1 MKNLIPPSLFRRIQ
15 YNTIDLLLII
25 IVLIII
31 TNLLPFFSTIP
42 TIINWL
48 LFGLLGIAYDI
59 IFHKYMGFTPGQ
71 DVMGMFLRQHDQ
83 HGINPTNKQLAIRF
97 LVKYYLWPIVILS
110 ILIDKQR
117 RGLHDKLA
125 NTALLEIE
133 QPKGQ
138 KRVYTNS
145 YQEWGDSISFAIVVA
160 TFVRWIW
167 LEPYTIP
174 TGSMEKTLM
183 IGDFLFVNKMS
194 YGTRMPIT
202 PLQIPLTHQKV
213 WMTNMKSFSDA
224 IRLPYMRL
232 PGFTKIKNNDIV
244 VFNYPAESEYP
255 IDLKT
260 NYIKRCLAIPGDTL
274 QIRDKQVYINSIA
287 AANPPAMQYTY
298 KCFTKTELS
307 NRTFEKFRQKYEV
320 HRYDFLSDEASDLG
334 YTKCYLILMTKE
346 TVKKLRDNNVFDS
359 IVDCSWKEL
368 EQSQLLFPYASKT
381 QHWNNDEY
389 GPLWVPKKGAT
400 IKLDTNMVQIYGST
414 IKNYEKNDSFEAAG
428 DKLKI
433 DGKLVSEYTFK
444 QDYYFMMGDNRHNS
458 SDCRVWGFV
467 PEDHIV
473 GKAWMVWL
481 SLDSEETFPKK
492 IRWKRSFT
500 MIK

>member
-1 MKNLIPPSLFRRIQ
+1 MKNLVPPSFFRRIQ
-15 YNTIDLLLII
+15 YNTIDLLFII

-31 TNLLPFFSTIP
+31 TNLFPFFSEIP
-42 TIINWL
+42 TIVNWL
-48 LFGLLGIAYDI
+48 LFGSLGIVYDI
-59 IFHKYMGFTPGQ
+59 LFHKYMNFTPGQ
-71 DVMGMFLRQHDQ
+71 DLMGMFLRKNDER
-83 HGINPTNKQLAIRF
+83 GVNPVNKQLAIRF
-97 LVKYYLWPIVILS
+97 IIKYYLWPFVILS
-110 ILIDKQR
+110 ILIDKER
-117 RGLHDKLA
+117 RGLHDKIA
-125 NTALLEIE
+125 NTVLLEVE

-183 IGDFLFVNKMS
+183 VGDFLFVNKMS

-202 PLQIPLTHQKV
+202 PLQIPLTHQKI

-224 IRLPYMRL
+224 IRLPYFRL

-244 VFNYPAESEYP
+244 VFNYPADEAQYP

-260 NYIKRCLAIPGDTL
+260 NYIKRCIAIPGDTL
-274 QIRDKQVYINSIA
+274 VIQSKQIYINGKAIV
-287 AANPPAMQYTY
+287 NPPNMQHLF

-307 NRTFEKFRQKYEV
+307 NRTLDKYRLKYEI
-320 HRYDFLSDEASDLG
+320 HSYDILVEPQPYGNTL
-334 YTKCYLILMTKE
+334 CYYISMTQQAAE
-346 TVKKLRDNNVFDS
+346 KLRKNKAFDS
-359 IVDCSWKEL
+359 VATCFWREI
-368 EQSQLLFPYASKT
+368 EQSQQLFPFSKKSL
-381 QHWNNDEY
+381 HWNNDDY
-389 GPLWVPKKGAT
+389 GPLWVPSKGAT
-400 IKLDTNMVQIYGST
+400 IKLDSNMIQTYGLT
-414 IKNYEKNDSFEAAG
+414 IQHYEGDKSVELAG
-428 DKLKI
+428 DKLII
-433 DGKLVSEYTFK
+433 DGKPVSEYTFK

-481 SLDSEETFPKK
+481 SMDSELPFPSR
-492 IRWKRSFT
+492 IRWKRSFM

>member
-1 MKNLIPPSLFRRIQ
+1 MKNLVPPSFFRRIQ
-15 YNTIDLLLII
+15 SNTIDMLLII
-25 IVLIII
+25 IVLIIV

-48 LFGLLGIAYDI
+48 LFGLLGIAYDLL
-59 IFHKYMGFTPGQ
+59 FHKYMRFTPGQ
-71 DVMGMFLRQHDQ
+71 DIMGMFLRKNDER
-83 HGINPTNKQLAIRF
+83 GMNPSNKQLAIRF
-97 LVKYYLWPIVILS
+97 IIKYYLWPIVILS

-117 RGLHDKLA
+117 RGIHDKIA
-125 NTALLEIE
+125 NTVLLEVE
-133 QPKGQ
+133 QLKGQ

-183 IGDFLFVNKMS
+183 VGDFLFVNKME

-224 IRLPYMRL
+224 IRLPYFRL

-244 VFNYPAESEYP
+244 VFNYPADDIMYP
-255 IDLKT
+255 VDLKT
-260 NYIKRCLAIPGDTL
+260 NYIKRCVAIPGDTL
-274 QIRDKQVYINSIA
+274 SIHNKQLFINGIA
-287 AANPPAMQYTY
+287 APNPPAMQFKY
-298 KCFTKTELS
+298 KCYTNSILSQRLCEKYQIHTYDMYLNGKISMGPKEGYLLDISPKT
-307 NRTFEKFRQKYEV
+307 V
-320 HRYDFLSDEASDLG
+320 A
-334 YTKCYLILMTKE
+334 
-346 TVKKLRDNNVFDS
+346 KLRDAKVFDS
-359 IVDCSWKEL
+359 ISDFNSDEL
-368 EQSQLLFPYASKT
+368 ERSQLLFPFSQKSA
-381 QHWNNDEY
+381 HWTNDNY
-389 GPLWVPKKGAT
+389 GPLWVPKKGTT
-400 IKLDTNMVQIYGST
+400 IKLDANMVETYGNT
-414 IKNYEKNDSFEAAG
+414 ISKYEDNESVEIIG
-428 DKLKI
+428 DKLKVN
-433 DGKLVSEYTFK
+433 GTLVSEYTFK
-444 QDYYFMMGDNRHNS
+444 KDYYFMMGDNRHNS

-481 SLDSEETFPKK
+481 SLDSELPFPKK
-492 IRWKRSFT
+492 IRWNRSFKL
-500 MIK
+500 IK

>member
-1 MKNLIPPSLFRRIQ
+1 MKNLVPPSFFRRIQ
-15 YNTIDLLLII
+15 YNTIDLLFII

-31 TNLLPFFSTIP
+31 TNALPFFSSIP
-42 TIINWL
+42 TVVNWL
-48 LFGLLGIAYDI
+48 LFGLLGIVYDI
-59 IFHKYMGFTPGQ
+59 VFHKYMHFTPGQ
-71 DVMGMFLRQHDQ
+71 DVMGMFLRKNDER
-83 HGINPTNKQLAIRF
+83 GANPSAKQLAIRF
-97 LVKYYLWPIVILS
+97 LIKYYLWPFVIIS
-110 ILIDKQR
+110 ILIDKER
-117 RGLHDKLA
+117 RGLHDKIA
-125 NTALLEIE
+125 KTILLEIE

-183 IGDFLFVNKMS
+183 VGDFLFVNKMS
-194 YGTRMPIT
+194 YGTRTPIT

-213 WMTNMKSFSDA
+213 WGTNMKSFSDA
-224 IRLPYMRL
+224 IRLPYFRL
-232 PGFTKIKNNDIV
+232 PGFAKIKNNDIV
-244 VFNYPAESEYP
+244 VFNYPAELEYP

-260 NYIKRCLAIPGDTL
+260 NYIKRCVAIPGDTL
-274 QIRDKQVYINSIA
+274 SVQNKQLFINGVA
-287 AANPPAMQYTY
+287 AKNPPAMQFKY
-298 KCFTKTELS
+298 KCYTNNPISERVRKKYSIHSYDMYLNDMINMGSKSGYLLDLS
-307 NRTFEKFRQKYEV
+307 PAT
-320 HRYDFLSDEASDLG
+320 A
-334 YTKCYLILMTKE
+334 T
-346 TVKKLRDNNVFDS
+346 KLRETKIFDS
-359 IVDCSWKEL
+359 IVPINHDEL
-368 EQSQLLFPYASKT
+368 DQSQLLFPFARKT
-381 QHWNNDEY
+381 QHWTNDNY
-389 GPLWVPKKGAT
+389 GPLWVPKKGTT
-400 IKLDTNMVQIYGST
+400 IKLDSNMVEMYGQT
-414 IKNYEKNDSFEAAG
+414 IINYEGDKTVEQAG

-481 SLDSEETFPKK
+481 SLDSELPFPER
-492 IRWKRSFT
+492 IRWNRSFK